1 MNALRCVALL
11 LAMTVAAGCAT
22 APATAPAPAQGAGAT
37 TAASSAVAG
46 AAAGT
51 AAAPARPRVANK
63 SDPWEAF
70 NRKVFAFNEVIDEAV
85 LQPVAKAYRDVV
97 PELVRAGIGNVIG
110 NVGDV
115 WSAANQF
122 AQGKGQAGLE
132 MSMRFLTN
140 SFFGIAGVFD
150 VASDLGIERQSE
162 DFGQTLGRWG
172 VGAGPYIVL
181 PLLGPSAL
189 RETLA
194 LPIDR
199 KASLS
204 NLAFDGGT
212 SYAATALEIVH
223 TRAGLLAAGQLVN
236 QIALD
241 RYSFIRDAYL
251 ARRRNL
257 VHDGNPPE
265 LPDDSSTDQPIQ
277 K

>member
-1 MNALRCVALL
+1 MTAWTRLAATAAALVMA
-11 LAMTVAAGCAT
+11 VAGCAT
-22 APATAPAPAQGAGAT
+22 APAPGIGVATVANTGAVP
-37 TAASSAVAG
+37 TAAR
-46 AAAGT
+46 AATKG
-51 AAAPARPRVANK
+51 
-63 SDPWEAF
+63 DPWEAF
-70 NRKVFAFNEVIDEAV
+70 NRKIFAFNEAIDDV
-85 LQPVAKAYRDVV
+85 LLQPVAKAYRDVV
-97 PELVRAGIGNVIG
+97 PELVRMGIGNAIG

-115 WSAANQF
+115 WSAANQL

-140 SFFGIAGVFD
+140 SFFGIGGVFD

-162 DFGQTLGRWG
+162 DLGQTLGRWG

-181 PLLGPSAL
+181 PLLGPSSL

-194 LPIDR
+194 LPVDR

-204 NLAFDGGT
+204 NLAFEGGT
-212 SYAATALEIVH
+212 SYAVTALEVVH
-223 TRAGLLAAGQLVN
+223 TRAGLLASGELLN

-241 RYSFIRDAYL
+241 RYSFVRDAYL
-251 ARRRNL
+251 ARRRSL

-265 LPDDSSTDQPIQ
+265 LPDDGAADSAADKPIQ

>member
-1 MNALRCVALL
+1 MLV
-11 LAMTVAAGCAT
+11 MVVAAGCAT
-22 APATAPAPAQGAGAT
+22 APAPGAGAGTSASTSSAAPAPARAAT
-37 TAASSAVAG
+37 KG
-46 AAAGT
+46 
-51 AAAPARPRVANK
+51 
-63 SDPWEAF
+63 DPWEAF
-70 NRKVFAFNEVIDEAV
+70 NRKVFAFNEAIDDAV

-97 PELVRAGIGNVIG
+97 PEPVRAGIGNAIG

-140 SFFGIAGVFD
+140 SFFGIVGIFD

-172 VGAGPYIVL
+172 IGAGPYIVL
-181 PLLGPSAL
+181 PLLGPSSL
-189 RETLA
+189 RETVA
-194 LPIDR
+194 LPVDR

-204 NLAFDGGT
+204 SLAFEGST
-212 SYAATALEIVH
+212 SYAVTALEVVH
-223 TRAGLLAAGQLVN
+223 TRARLLAAGQLVN

-241 RYSFIRDAYL
+241 RYSFVRDAYL
-251 ARRRNL
+251 ARRRSL

-265 LPDDSSTDQPIQ
+265 LPDDSAAGSAADKPSQ

>member
-1 MNALRCVALL
+1 MIALRWVAEMLVV
-11 LAMTVAAGCAT
+11 MVATGCAT
-22 APATAPAPAQGAGAT
+22 APAPSAGASTAASTVANASAAPAPARAAT
-37 TAASSAVAG
+37 KG
-46 AAAGT
+46 
-51 AAAPARPRVANK
+51 
-63 SDPWEAF
+63 DPWEAF
-70 NRKVFAFNEVIDEAV
+70 NRKVFALNEAIDEAV

-97 PELVRAGIGNVIG
+97 PELVRAGIGNAIG

-140 SFFGIAGVFD
+140 SFFGIAGLFD

-181 PLLGPSAL
+181 PLLGPSSL
-189 RETLA
+189 RETAA
-194 LPIDR
+194 LPVDR

-204 NLAFDGGT
+204 NLAFEGST

-223 TRAGLLAAGQLVN
+223 GRAGLLAASQLVN

-241 RYSFIRDAYL
+241 RYSFVRDAYL
-251 ARRRNL
+251 ARRRSL

-265 LPDDSSTDQPIQ
+265 LPDDGAADSAADKPIQ